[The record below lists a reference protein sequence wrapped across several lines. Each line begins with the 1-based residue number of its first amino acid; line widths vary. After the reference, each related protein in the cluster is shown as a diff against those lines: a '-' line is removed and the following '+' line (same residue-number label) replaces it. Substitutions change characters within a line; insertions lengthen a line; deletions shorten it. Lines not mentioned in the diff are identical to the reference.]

1 MNQDTPLSSRRPAR
15 PAEAAPRRVMTTAPL
30 RALGVP
36 AAETAE
42 RCRPGGPWHRLLPGV
57 PLLRPG
63 PPAGPDRL
71 WAALLYAT
79 RGAWP
84 DPGPGVPAKTAAR
97 EPRRPARCTAM
108 ITGPAALALHGFAA
122 VPPLPALETI
132 DVLVGRLRPPR
143 SARWA
148 RILRTAGLPEPVTV
162 MGVPVAPVPR
172 AVADAV
178 GRLTEA
184 AAVRRLL
191 TEAVR
196 GGHCEP
202 AALVRELSAARLLDR
217 PHMMGAVEA
226 LLAEG
231 RASAEDRLYRMV
243 RVHGLPEPVWNVEL
257 RLPGGPSL
265 GGADA
270 YWPEQAVAV
279 ELDARA
285 GRPGEAG
292 AAGARRARRREHLE
306 RLGVTVVHL
315 SPRALR
321 DAPEQQAA
329 VVRTA
334 LRAAA
339 GREPAAR
346 PVVLPR

>member
-1 MNQDTPLSSRRPAR
+1 MNHDTPLSFRRPDG
-15 PAEAAPRRVMTTAPL
+15 PAEAAPCRVMTTAQL

-42 RCRPGGPWHRLLPGV
+42 RCRPGGPWQHLLPGV
-57 PLLRPG
+57 HLLRPG
-63 PPAGPDRL
+63 PPTGPDRL
-71 WAALLYAT
+71 RAALLYAT

-84 DPGPGVPAKTAAR
+84 DPGSGVPAQPTAR
-97 EPRRPARCTAM
+97 KPCRPPRCAAM
-108 ITGPAALALHGFAA
+108 ITGLAALALHGFAA
-122 VPPLPALETI
+122 VPPLPTLRTI
-132 DVLVGRLRPPR
+132 DVLVGRLRRPR
-143 SARWA
+143 SAGWV
-148 RILRTAGLPEPVTV
+148 RIRRTAALPEPVTIL
-162 MGVPVAPVPR
+162 GVPVAPVPR

-178 GRLTEA
+178 GRLTDVT
-184 AAVRRLL
+184 AVRRLL

-196 GGHCEP
+196 DGHCEP

-217 PHMMGAVEA
+217 PPLVGAAEA

-231 RASAEDRLYRMV
+231 RALAEDRLYRMV

-257 RLPGGPSL
+257 RLPGGPAL

-270 YWPEQAVAV
+270 YWPERAVAV
-279 ELDARA
+279 ELDACA

-292 AAGARRARRREHLE
+292 AAGERHTRRRELLQ
-306 RLGVTVVHL
+306 RLGVTVVPL

-321 DAPEQQAA
+321 DAPRQQAT

-339 GREPAAR
+339 VREPAA
-346 PVVLPR
+346 PVVVLPR